1 VARIPTTRKIP
12 ESATARVNLWG
23 QVATSTK
30 ELMVIKGASH
40 IDLYDRMDKI
50 PFDKMAEFF
59 GKNLQG

>member
-1 VARIPTTRKIP
+1 
-12 ESATARVNLWG
+12 
-23 QVATSTK
+23 
-30 ELMVIKGASH
+30 MVIKGASH